1 MKKILFKKILLDC
14 FLFFLITLISTSVII
29 WVFQAVN
36 YLDIMIEDGRSF
48 LIYTYYTLLS
58 LPKILSKILPFALFF
73 SFYFVLNKYEM
84 NNELVIFW
92 TLGVNKME
100 FTKFFI
106 RWSLIIMI
114 IQIIFTSILVPAT
127 QKYSRTLIKSSNVN
141 FFESFIKPKRFIDSI
156 NNLTIFAEEKDDKGV
171 LKNIYLKKT
180 LENNDFQITYAT
192 KGIFLNKGKSNIL
205 VLYDG
210 ETIKGENDKII
221 NFKFSKS
228 DFSLNSFETNT
239 ITQYKIQ
246 ETKTIDLFKCI
257 INLSKKSNVYLYEN
271 CSSNNLNNIFVEILK
286 RILIPIYIPIL
297 VMISLLLIIKPKEDN
312 FYSKLKL
319 ITFLVGV
326 LIIII
331 SETSLRFVQD
341 DIMKNLKIIILPII
355 IFTITYINFYL
366 KFKLKQNRNLS

>member
-1 MKKILFKKILLDC
+1 MKKILFKKILIDC
-14 FLFFLITLISTSVII
+14 FLFFLITLVSTSVII

-48 LIYTYYTLLS
+48 LVYTYYTLLS

-106 RWSLIIMI
+106 RWSLVIMI
-114 IQIIFTSILVPAT
+114 IQIIFTAVLVPTT

-156 NNLTIFAEEKDDKGV
+156 NNLTIFAEEKNDEGV

-180 LENNDFQITYAT
+180 LENNDFQITYAK

-228 DFSLNSFETNT
+228 DFSLSSFETNT

-257 INLSKKSNVYLYEN
+257 VNLSNQINVFLYEN
-271 CSSNNLNNIFVEILK
+271 CSSKNLNNIFVEILK
-286 RILIPIYIPIL
+286 RILIPFYIPIL

-312 FYSKLKL
+312 YYSKIKI
-319 ITFLVGV
+319 ITFVIGV
-326 LIIII
+326 LTIIV
-331 SETSLRFVQD
+331 SETSLRFVQND
-341 DIMKNLKIIILPII
+341 VMKNLKIIILPIL
-355 IFTITYINFYL
+355 IFTIIYINFYL
-366 KFKLKQNRNLS
+366 KFKLKQNNNLI

>member
-1 MKKILFKKILLDC
+1 MKKILFKKILIDC

-48 LIYTYYTLLS
+48 LVYTYYTLLS

-114 IQIIFTSILVPAT
+114 IQIILTSILVPAT

-246 ETKTIDLFKCI
+246 ETKTIDLYKCI
-257 INLSKKSNVYLYEN
+257 VNLSKKSNVYLYEN

-319 ITFLVGV
+319 ITFVTGV

>member
-48 LIYTYYTLLS
+48 LVYTYYTLLS

-114 IQIIFTSILVPAT
+114 IQIIFTSILVPET

-141 FFESFIKPKRFIDSI
+141 F
-156 NNLTIFAEEKDDKGV
+156 
-171 LKNIYLKKT
+171 
-180 LENNDFQITYAT
+180 
-192 KGIFLNKGKSNIL
+192 
-205 VLYDG
+205 
-210 ETIKGENDKII
+210 
-221 NFKFSKS
+221 
-228 DFSLNSFETNT
+228 
-239 ITQYKIQ
+239 
-246 ETKTIDLFKCI
+246 
-257 INLSKKSNVYLYEN
+257 LSHL
-271 CSSNNLNNIFVEILK
+271 
-286 RILIPIYIPIL
+286 
-297 VMISLLLIIKPKEDN
+297 
-312 FYSKLKL
+312 
-319 ITFLVGV
+319 
-326 LIIII
+326 
-331 SETSLRFVQD
+331 
-341 DIMKNLKIIILPII
+341 
-355 IFTITYINFYL
+355 
-366 KFKLKQNRNLS
+366 

>member
-1 MKKILFKKILLDC
+1 M
-14 FLFFLITLISTSVII
+14 
-29 WVFQAVN
+29 
-36 YLDIMIEDGRSF
+36 
-48 LIYTYYTLLS
+48 
-58 LPKILSKILPFALFF
+58 
-73 SFYFVLNKYEM
+73 
-84 NNELVIFW
+84 
-92 TLGVNKME
+92 
-100 FTKFFI
+100 
-106 RWSLIIMI
+106 
-114 IQIIFTSILVPAT
+114 
-127 QKYSRTLIKSSNVN
+127 
-141 FFESFIKPKRFIDSI
+141 
-156 NNLTIFAEEKDDKGV
+156 
-171 LKNIYLKKT
+171 
-180 LENNDFQITYAT
+180 
-192 KGIFLNKGKSNIL
+192 

-319 ITFLVGV
+319 ITFIVGV